1 MNNDNDKSEE
11 KSTCVPEWS
20 VHREAKKLRWP
31 ILIAWN
37 AGFLPRTI
45 AALQARDMSC
55 YEREEFLVLLLFL
68 PGLLLHLLLH
78 LLFLLARLFLLV
90 LTALVQ

>member
-1 MNNDNDKSEE
+1 
-11 KSTCVPEWS
+11 
-20 VHREAKKLRWP
+20 
-31 ILIAWN
+31 
-37 AGFLPRTI
+37 
-45 AALQARDMSC
+45 MSC

-78 LLFLLARLFLLV
+78 LLFPLALLFLLV